1 MVCTLQLLVLALY
14 LSDTMFRLLL
24 FWNSLKGERKEVG
37 LTTEEAD
44 PYGAG
49 VCIVLQIGNIFKS
62 VTQLLLQDSTSCMS
76 EEDRVLCYE
85 DQAAPFLS

>member
-1 MVCTLQLLVLALY
+1 MLK
-14 LSDTMFRLLL
+14 LLL

-44 PYGAG
+44 PSEAG
-49 VCIVLQIGNIFKS
+49 VYVALQIGSILKS
-62 VTQLLLQDSTSCMS
+62 VTQLLLQDGTSYMS

-85 DQAAPFLS
+85 DQAAKLSPFLS